1 MTTPA
6 QIIQLGPGQGP
17 AFSAVGDVYRMLATG
32 EQTGGAYV
40 LSEARVLPGGKAAG
54 SRLSKGLAGAAMARI
69 ATRSVPGAIV
79 VGGGLLAKMLYD
91 RRHAKAGPPAP
102 SAQKP
107 ATPEDEDTD
116 AVG

>member
-1 MTTPA
+1 MALPLLA
-6 QIIQLGPGQGP
+6 RLIRFAGGKALDR
-17 AFSAVGDVYRMLATG
+17 AV
-32 EQTGGAYV
+32 
-40 LSEARVLPGGKAAG
+40 ARVLPGGKAAG

-116 AVG
+116 AIG

>member
-1 MTTPA
+1 MALP
-6 QIIQLGPGQGP
+6 L
-17 AFSAVGDVYRMLATG
+17 LARLIRFA
-32 EQTGGAYV
+32 GGKALDRV
-40 LSEARVLPGGKAAG
+40 VTRVLPGRKAAG

-116 AVG
+116 AIG